1 MYGRGRGR
9 GGGGRGGGDRGGSR
23 GGGRGGGGQRW
34 WDPEWRNA
42 KLAEMREKGGR
53 NQIELDREAMR
64 RRMEDLVNDPHA
76 EEIVVRENYGREG
89 AAEIGAIARGLRLHF
104 RQYGKGTN
112 TALVASKVPLPD
124 YRADLDGRRRAEHEV
139 DMSPETMSIVAR
151 ALRDSP
157 SVEDLSANL
166 GSLTHASP
174 SKRQRGDRETT
185 SRVETSHLL
194 RRDASVDAA
203 ARTAELQRRAS
214 PHVAARRAQRARLPA
229 FERRDELLAAVDA
242 SNALVVSGETGCG
255 KTTQLPQFVL
265 ERALASGDA
274 SVTSILCTQPRRISA
289 ISVAARVA
297 QERGE
302 ELGESVGYQIR
313 LEARRSADTRLLFC
327 TTGVLL
333 RRLATEPTLASVS
346 HVFVDEI
353 HERGMNE
360 DFLLVVLRDLL
371 PRRPDL
377 KVVLMSAT
385 LDAGLFARYFGGAPV
400 AHIPGFTYP
409 VRELFLEDALEAFGD
424 ALVVPPPE
432 ARGDGF
438 GGGGTAG
445 GGGFGRRRGRFGGGR
460 RGRAAD
466 ALGYN
471 PDEDEDDAREAED
484 GDDDPSWASLSP
496 RTRESLGNWRRR
508 CAGDDGVDV
517 DLVKNLVAG
526 IVASPADP
534 ADPDGDGAILVFLT
548 GWDEITKVNDL
559 MRADRVL
566 GDRTRCVVLPLH
578 GAMPTANQREI
589 FDRPPLGVR
598 KIILSTNIAET
609 SITIDDVT
617 HVVDCGK
624 SKEKT
629 YDALNNLACLQPA
642 WISKASAHQRRGR
655 AGRVREGVCYRLYT
669 RAQHAKMADHA
680 TPELLRTPLEEL
692 CLTIKSLGLGLCEP
706 FIARALQPPEPKS
719 VHNAIELLITIGAL
733 SRHTEELTP
742 LGRHLAALPVDPR
755 VGKMLVTAATFGCL
769 SPALTIAAGMAYK
782 DPFVLPMDKK
792 HQADAV
798 RRRLAG
804 DTYSDHIA
812 LVRAFE
818 GWERAR
824 RDGGNREGWEYCRRN
839 FLSGNT
845 LELMSDMRR
854 QFADLLCGIG
864 FLPDG
869 ARSADRV
876 DASHNRHA
884 ADVAMLRAVICAGMY
899 PRLVSVRARG
909 RRNELKTHEDGKV
922 ECHPSSVNSEFGAS
936 FPFPW
941 LVYCEKVKTSGVY
954 IRDSTCVPAYAVLL
968 LGGDLD
974 EEPDDDGRVAESS
987 GDDACAGD
995 VGIRVCGGHYTFS
1008 APRDV
1013 LALVRKLRREID
1025 SLLDAKARNPGLDAV
1040 GGSSTRGGF
1049 GSGFVDAMRALV
1061 ADEERAAYGGGGGGD
1076 RWGGD
1081 DRGGDRGGRG
1091 GRRGGRGGFGGGF
1104 GTSGGDWQCSNGC
1117 GLVFGGK
1124 RSCFRCGAPREGDRG
1139 GEGRGGLGG
1148 GPPAPRHVRF

>member
-1 MYGRGRGR
+1 MV
-9 GGGGRGGGDRGGSR
+9 
-23 GGGRGGGGQRW
+23 
-34 WDPEWRNA
+34 A
-42 KLAEMREKGGR
+42 
-53 NQIELDREAMR
+53 
-64 RRMEDLVNDPHA
+64 
-76 EEIVVRENYGREG
+76 
-89 AAEIGAIARGLRLHF
+89 
-104 RQYGKGTN
+104 T
-112 TALVASKVPLPD
+112 LVA
-124 YRADLDGRRRAEHEV
+124 
-139 DMSPETMSIVAR
+139 T
-151 ALRDSP
+151 
-157 SVEDLSANL
+157 
-166 GSLTHASP
+166 
-174 SKRQRGDRETT
+174 
-185 SRVETSHLL
+185 
-194 RRDASVDAA
+194 
-203 ARTAELQRRAS
+203 
-214 PHVAARRAQRARLPA
+214 
-229 FERRDELLAAVDA
+229 
-242 SNALVVSGETGCG
+242 C
-255 KTTQLPQFVL
+255 
-265 ERALASGDA
+265 
-274 SVTSILCTQPRRISA
+274 
-289 ISVAARVA
+289 
-297 QERGE
+297 
-302 ELGESVGYQIR
+302 
-313 LEARRSADTRLLFC
+313 
-327 TTGVLL
+327 
-333 RRLATEPTLASVS
+333 
-346 HVFVDEI
+346 
-353 HERGMNE
+353 
-360 DFLLVVLRDLL
+360 
-371 PRRPDL
+371 
-377 KVVLMSAT
+377 
-385 LDAGLFARYFGGAPV
+385 
-400 AHIPGFTYP
+400 
-409 VRELFLEDALEAFGD
+409 
-424 ALVVPPPE
+424 
-432 ARGDGF
+432 
-438 GGGGTAG
+438 
-445 GGGFGRRRGRFGGGR
+445 
-460 RGRAAD
+460 
-466 ALGYN
+466 
-471 PDEDEDDAREAED
+471 
-484 GDDDPSWASLSP
+484 
-496 RTRESLGNWRRR
+496 
-508 CAGDDGVDV
+508 
-517 DLVKNLVAG
+517 
-526 IVASPADP
+526 DP

-559 MRADRVL
+559 MRADPLL

-589 FDRPPLGVR
+589 FDRPPRGVR

-669 RAQHAKMADHA
+669 KAQHAKMADHA

-733 SRHTEELTP
+733 SRRTEELTP

-804 DTYSDHIA
+804 DTRSDHIA

-818 GWERAR
+818 GWTRAR

-854 QFADLLCGIG
+854 QFADLLHGIG

-876 DASHNRHA
+876 DAAHNRHA

-922 ECHPSSVNSEFGAS
+922 ECHPSSVNSEFGVS

-974 EEPDDDGRVAESS
+974 EEPDDGTAGGAAGGAAGD
-987 GDDACAGD
+987 GDDD

-1025 SLLDAKARNPGLDAV
+1025 SLLDAKARNPGL
-1040 GGSSTRGGF
+1040 GGF
-1049 GSGFVDAMRALV
+1049 GCGFVDAMRALV
-1061 ADEERAAYGGGGGGD
+1061 ADEEHAGV
-1076 RWGGD
+1076 
-1081 DRGGDRGGRG
+1081 
-1091 GRRGGRGGFGGGF
+1091 RRG
-1104 GTSGGDWQCSNGC
+1104 
-1117 GLVFGGK
+1117 
-1124 RSCFRCGAPREGDRG
+1124 
-1139 GEGRGGLGG
+1139 
-1148 GPPAPRHVRF
+1148 

>member
-1 MYGRGRGR
+1 
-9 GGGGRGGGDRGGSR
+9 
-23 GGGRGGGGQRW
+23 
-34 WDPEWRNA
+34 
-42 KLAEMREKGGR
+42 MRKKGGR

-76 EEIVVRENYGREG
+76 EEIVVRENYGRDG

-139 DMSPETMSIVAR
+139 DMSAETMAIVAR

-166 GSLTHASP
+166 GSLTHASQ
-174 SKRQRGDRETT
+174 SKRQRGDRETR
-185 SRVETSHLL
+185 SRVEASRLL
-194 RRDASVDAA
+194 RRDAAADAA
-203 ARTAELQRRAS
+203 ARTAELERRAS

-242 SNALVVSGETGCG
+242 TNVLVVSGETGCG

-265 ERALASGDA
+265 ERALAAGDA
-274 SVTSILCTQPRRISA
+274 SVTGILCTQPRRISA

-313 LEARRSADTRLLFC
+313 LEARRSENTRLLFC

-333 RRLATEPTLASVS
+333 RRLATEPTLDSVS

-385 LDAGLFARYFGGAPV
+385 LDAGLFARYFGGVPV

-409 VRELFLEDALEAFGD
+409 VNELFLEDALEAFGER
-424 ALVVPPPE
+424 LVVSPPD
-432 ARGDGF
+432 ARGD
-438 GGGGTAG
+438 
-445 GGGFGRRRGRFGGGR
+445 GFGRRRGRFGGGR
-460 RGRAAD
+460 REPT
-466 ALGYN
+466 LGYN
-471 PDEDEDDAREAED
+471 PDEDEDED
-484 GDDDPSWASLSP
+484 DVLDSTEDVADDPSWASLS
-496 RTRESLGNWRRR
+496 RHTRESLGNWRRR

-517 DLVKNLVAG
+517 DLVKNLVANL
-526 IVASPADP
+526 IAASPADP

-589 FDRPPLGVR
+589 FDRPPRGVR

-655 AGRVREGVCYRLYT
+655 AGRVREGFCYRLYT

-804 DTYSDHIA
+804 DTRSDHIA

-854 QFADLLCGIG
+854 QFADLLHGIG

-869 ARSADRV
+869 ARSADRAG
-876 DASHNRHA
+876 ASHNRHA

-909 RRNELKTHEDGKV
+909 RRNELKTHEDG
-922 ECHPSSVNSEFGAS
+922 EFII
-936 FPFPW
+936 F
-941 LVYCEKVKTSGVY
+941 
-954 IRDSTCVPAYAVLL
+954 
-968 LGGDLD
+968 
-974 EEPDDDGRVAESS
+974 
-987 GDDACAGD
+987 
-995 VGIRVCGGHYTFS
+995 
-1008 APRDV
+1008 
-1013 LALVRKLRREID
+1013 
-1025 SLLDAKARNPGLDAV
+1025 
-1040 GGSSTRGGF
+1040 
-1049 GSGFVDAMRALV
+1049 
-1061 ADEERAAYGGGGGGD
+1061 
-1076 RWGGD
+1076 
-1081 DRGGDRGGRG
+1081 
-1091 GRRGGRGGFGGGF
+1091 
-1104 GTSGGDWQCSNGC
+1104 
-1117 GLVFGGK
+1117 
-1124 RSCFRCGAPREGDRG
+1124 FRMGN
-1139 GEGRGGLGG
+1139 
-1148 GPPAPRHVRF
+1148 